1 MRKHTIH
8 ANITETY
15 PSTPPVWFSESD
27 NVNVTNAL
35 TSLSETSGINNH
47 LSYQVKS
54 LLRQLCTLF
63 SLPLPVEC
71 TDSDSNSS
79 GCSTA
84 SSLTPPR
91 SDSASIG
98 TKHAK
103 ESSDTDDSDEDMDN
117 EEEDD
122 DDEEEEIPL
131 DLEEVEAVSKKARQD
146 EEIHSEHMQVLEK
159 LKSQSKTRLSQRHR
173 VRICT

>member
-1 MRKHTIH
+1 M
-8 ANITETY
+8 
-15 PSTPPVWFSESD
+15 
-27 NVNVTNAL
+27 
-35 TSLSETSGINNH
+35 INKCYIFCI
-47 LSYQVKS
+47 L
-54 LLRQLCTLF
+54 
-63 SLPLPVEC
+63 
-71 TDSDSNSS
+71 
-79 GCSTA
+79 A

-146 EEIHSEHMQVLEK
+146 EEIHSEHMQVLQD
-159 LKSQSKTRLSQRHR
+159 LPNT
-173 VRICT
+173 V